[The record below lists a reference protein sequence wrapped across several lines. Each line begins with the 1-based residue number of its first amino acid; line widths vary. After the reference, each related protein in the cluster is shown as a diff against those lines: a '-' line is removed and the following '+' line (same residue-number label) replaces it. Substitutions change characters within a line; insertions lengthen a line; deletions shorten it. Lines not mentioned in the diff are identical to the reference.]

1 MTENYQR
8 LKQSTSNFLR
18 RILRKP
24 AWDCKRFVR
33 DRRGRRGRRWEFA
46 ILFNSLLKGYLSNR
60 SSLRSVERLT
70 AMTSGKR
77 VPDTTLYDFVERF
90 GETEVAGLRRQLQAQ
105 VRSEWRSKTLAPVG
119 LPCGI
124 VAVDNKTEPGAL

>member
-24 AWDCKRFVR
+24 AWDCKRFVP

-46 ILFNSLLKGYLSNR
+46 TLYNSLLKGYLSNR

-70 AMTSGKR
+70 AMTSRAR

-90 GETEVAGLRRQLQAQ
+90 GETEEIGRASCRERV
-105 VRSEWRSKTLAPVG
+105 
-119 LPCGI
+119 
-124 VAVDNKTEPGAL
+124 